1 MITQC
6 KLFDNLSNLDNTK
19 LMPITKSAKKALR
32 QNHTKRLFNLR
43 RIKTNERANK
53 TKQKIN

>member
-1 MITQC
+1 MITQG